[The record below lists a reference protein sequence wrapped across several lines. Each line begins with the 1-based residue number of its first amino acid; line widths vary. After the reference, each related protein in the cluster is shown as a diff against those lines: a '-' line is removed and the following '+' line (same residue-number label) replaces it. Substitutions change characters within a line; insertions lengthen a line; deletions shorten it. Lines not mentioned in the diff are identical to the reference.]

1 MSLVSDLLLPMRWR
15 KYRAFL
21 DRHEGDLLADSVDGQ
36 LAVIAHRYR
45 TDIDFAERIGVV
57 RQCLELGRFDGF
69 DGRRRPLSYYF
80 KGFFGPHGQ
89 MREWVAPQPPED
101 EPDPFLGQLS
111 AVMSALLVA
120 PTWELRRRILL
131 GYPHLVHEGH
141 LEASL
146 TPLREQDSWTEVA
159 DALLAVVAAARA
171 GRLQEAVWHA
181 PATAFVR
188 VTDDGQAEQFTVDEW
203 RQLALL
209 QYAET
214 PAWHRR
220 RELLNEYR
228 DVLLA
233 PGGELDER
241 LDEVWDAIGE
251 SVSQPSLGVARGVFD
266 DARRHGVDAA
276 FTGPLPPTQ
285 VLMADAVWAFGASGG
300 GLRRIADLRRLA
312 HFYDPGVFPTF
323 HARVAIQL
331 AHALRARTEGELQ
344 AVFTEDAVR
353 WARAAVNDVAFADGA
368 ELWREA
374 YRALG
379 AAHRDRIRGEPAR
392 HAEAAIGC
400 FEKSLRA
407 ALAAGER
414 RESGVDAVELSMCYF
429 GRQMGSRTDNVEL
442 SIRYARQGLV
452 ALRDADRDVR
462 VWAQVQ
468 LATALTQRHLGQQE
482 ESRAAAAEIYESA
495 LRELSAEEDPR
506 TWAGVKVN
514 LGSLYSVMGSRYAD
528 AALNHLTD
536 ALTVHR
542 RDTDAYGW
550 AQTQRAL
557 GVAYVRN
564 RGDEPDG
571 QERAKSHF
579 AAALEVFTG
588 EAFPALRRRCLVES
602 GGVSFRQRRWAE
614 ALEKLQEAIAL
625 SDYLRDG
632 LRTEEGRLA
641 ESADMRGVY
650 ERAAYCHVRLGR
662 PAEGL
667 QLIDAGKTRGMRV
680 VIGGEIPPVLSVEN
694 IRAIA
699 DQEPVT
705 VIPLV
710 TSQGSCMFLLT
721 SDPAEPPEGRI
732 VPLPDLTDADITD
745 LLDGTEQ
752 TIGWLFAYRGWR
764 LLHDELGNGDQET
777 ADRTEAAYR
786 QAHQTWATT
795 ITEGCATLWR
805 RLMAPLSEALTDA
818 GVPAGTPVRIL
829 PSRGLYLLPL
839 HAAWRMCDGRPR
851 AFLEDHPVSYAPSM
865 WALARARAGREE
877 RDLADERL
885 LVVVD
890 STGTLPDAETEADG
904 IAAVFGS
911 AATRAA
917 SAAVVEDLP
926 AAVHGVTY
934 LHFACHGSY
943 TWGDPTASGLVMDA
957 ERLLAVREIAALP
970 LGSTRLVTLSS
981 CESGIIDADQVPN
994 EYLGLGGSF
1003 LRAGAA
1009 TVVSSLWS
1017 VDDESTAEIMA
1028 GFYRYLHHDKLGVAE
1043 ALRRA
1048 QLDTIRGGRFRHPF
1062 FWAPFVAVGAC

>member
-1 MSLVSDLLLPMRWR
+1 MSLVTDLLLPMRWQ
-15 KYRAFL
+15 KYQAFL
-21 DRHEGDLLADSVDGQ
+21 DRHESDLLADSVDGQ
-36 LAVIAHRYR
+36 LAVIAYRYR

-69 DGRRRPLSYYF
+69 DGRHRPLSYYF
-80 KGFFGPHGQ
+80 ERIFGPDGQ
-89 MREWVAPQPPED
+89 VREWAAPQLPED
-101 EPDPFLGQLS
+101 EPDPFMGQLS
-111 AVMSALLVA
+111 AVMFALIAA

-131 GYPHLVHEGH
+131 GYPHMVHEGH
-141 LEASL
+141 LQASL
-146 TPLREQDSWTEVA
+146 TPLREQDDWREVA
-159 DALLAVVAAARA
+159 DALLDVVAAARA
-171 GRLQEAVWHA
+171 GRLQEAVWQA
-181 PATAFVR
+181 PASAFVR
-188 VTDDGQAEQFTVDEW
+188 VTDGGQAEQFTVDEW

-209 QYAET
+209 QYVET
-214 PAWHRR
+214 PTWHRR
-220 RELLNEYR
+220 RELLNEYQ
-228 DVLLA
+228 DILLT
-233 PGGELDER
+233 PEGELDER
-241 LDEVWDAIGE
+241 LDEVWNTIGE
-251 SVSQPSLGVARGVFD
+251 SVSQPSLGIARGVFD
-266 DARRHGVDAA
+266 DARRRGVDAA
-276 FTGPLPPTQ
+276 FAGPLPPTQ
-285 VLMADAVWAFGASGG
+285 VMMGDAVWALGASGAD
-300 GLRRIADLRRLA
+300 LRRIADLRRLA
-312 HFYDPGVFPTF
+312 HFYDPGVFPTSC
-323 HARVAIQL
+323 ARIAVAL
-331 AHALRARTEGELQ
+331 AHALRSCNKGELR

-353 WARAAVNDVAFADGA
+353 WARAAVNDVVFADGA
-368 ELWREA
+368 EQWREA

-400 FEKSLRA
+400 FEKALQA

-414 RESGVDAVELSMCYF
+414 RESGEDAVELSMCYI
-429 GRQMGSRTDNVEL
+429 GRQVGSRTDNAGL

-452 ALRDADRDVR
+452 ALRDADQDVR
-462 VWAQVQ
+462 VWAQLQ

-482 ESRAAAAEIYESA
+482 EDQAAAAGIYENL
-495 LRELSAEEDPR
+495 LRELSAQNDPYI
-506 TWAGVKVN
+506 WAMVKLN
-514 LGSLYSVMGSRYAD
+514 LGSLYSIMGSQYAD
-528 AALNHLTD
+528 AALSHLTD
-536 ALTVHR
+536 AMTVHR
-542 RDTDAYGW
+542 RDTDAYAW

-564 RGDEPDG
+564 QGDEPDG

-602 GGVSFRQRRWAE
+602 GGVSFRQRRWEE
-614 ALEKLQEAIAL
+614 ALEKLEEAIAL

-650 ERAAYCHVRLGR
+650 ERAAYCHVRRSR

-667 QLIDAGKTRGMRV
+667 QLLDAGKTRSMRV

-721 SDPAEPPEGRI
+721 GDAAEPPEGRI

-752 TIGWLFAYRGWR
+752 TIGWLFAYRSWR
-764 LLHDELGNGDQET
+764 LLHDELGDGDQEADDT
-777 ADRTEAAYR
+777 AEAAYQR
-786 QAHQTWATT
+786 AQQTWATT

-805 RLMAPLSEALTDA
+805 RLMAPLSEALTGA
-818 GVPAGTPVRIL
+818 RVPAETPVRIL

-851 AFLEDHPVSYAPSM
+851 AFVEDHPVSYAPSM
-865 WALARARAGREE
+865 WALARARAAREE
-877 RDLADERL
+877 RDPEDERV
-885 LVVVD
+885 LVLVD
-890 STGTLPDAETEADG
+890 STGTLPGAQIEADG
-904 IAAVFGS
+904 ITAVFGS
-911 AATRAA
+911 AATHVVS
-917 SAAVVEDLP
+917 SAVQDLP
-926 AAVHGVTY
+926 AAVHGLTY
-934 LHFACHGSY
+934 LHFACHGNY
-943 TWGDPTASGLVMDA
+943 TWGDPTASGLLMET
-957 ERLLAVREIAALP
+957 ERLLAIREITALP
-970 LGSTRLVTLSS
+970 LGGTRLVTLSS
-981 CESGIIDADQVPN
+981 CESGITDADQVPN

-1028 GFYRYLHHDKLGVAE
+1028 EFYRYLHRDKLGVAE

-1048 QLDTIRGGRFRHPF
+1048 QLDMIRGGRFRHPF